1 MFIGDKIKSIREL
14 KNYTQQYVAEQLQM
28 TQAGYSKIEKGTTNL
43 TIEKLQRLSVIFE
56 LPIENIINFERNSYF
71 VESKN
76 YVVVNKPDEVS
87 FTSVKKLYEDKIDLL
102 EKLLGK
108 TSKELQSYKE
118 KYGLA

>member
-43 TIEKLQRLSVIFE
+43 TIERLHRLSVIFE